1 MAHATDHQSIQD
13 ISKLRKSSQ
22 PKIQPQNASEIVNH
36 FLSSHAHWSIDS
48 IVQYLLIT
56 YRNDGVD
63 RKIISSCIKD
73 YIDSGV

>member
-1 MAHATDHQSIQD
+1 MAHSTDYPSQRDLSN
-13 ISKLRKSSQ
+13 LRKSSQ
-22 PKIQPQNASEIVNH
+22 PKIQPQTPHEIVNH
-36 FLSSHAHWSIDS
+36 FLSSHAHWSLDS
-48 IVQYLLIT
+48 IVRYLLIT